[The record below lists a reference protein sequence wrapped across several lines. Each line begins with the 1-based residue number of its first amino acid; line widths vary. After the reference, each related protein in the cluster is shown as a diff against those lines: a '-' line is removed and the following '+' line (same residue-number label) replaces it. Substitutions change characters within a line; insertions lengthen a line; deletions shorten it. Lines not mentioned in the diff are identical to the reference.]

1 MSDVT
6 ASYGMLLDLLRVIG
20 IFYTL
25 LTNIFMIV
33 CLINTYILIC

>member
-1 MSDVT
+1 MPDVT